1 MEQRTRDI
9 IEQGYPVFPCVPNKK
24 IPLTSRGFYDASAD
38 KEVIRQWW
46 TQSPKANI
54 GLATGSKADL
64 LVIDVDVKNGAGGIA
79 SMEQLQLEFGALN
92 NTRKVMTPS
101 GGYHLYFRHPCDGI
115 KNSIGIR
122 PGIDI
127 KTEGGYVLAPG
138 SVIDGNPYYVETD
151 LDPQEL
157 PQCWIDLLAQGKP
170 SKQLAATN
178 DTSFDDFDDFPIL
191 KGSRNDELFRLA
203 SSFRAR
209 DMALEFA
216 VGEILHLAKQCVP
229 PLPQKEAM
237 VIVNGVYE
245 RYEPGLASN
254 TDLGNSKRLVKSHG
268 EILRYLHEMR
278 KWIYWDG
285 SRWALDEDGKV
296 MRYAKQTAISINKEA
311 SQISDDNRRSEAQ
324 KHAKTSESLRSLSAM
339 IDLAKTE
346 EGIPLPASMLDTK
359 NLVLGVNNGVISL
372 VSGELITAN
381 TKDLYL
387 TKKATV
393 CFDPEARCPTWHTFL
408 HQVLGGDEEFIRFI
422 KKAVGYSLT
431 GDTSEQVL
439 FFLYGVGANGKS
451 TFVNTLQTILG
462 DYAQQAQ
469 VSTFMAK
476 GKGAI
481 NNDIA
486 RLRGSRFV
494 ARTETEEGSRFNES
508 ELKQLTG
515 GDTITARFLHQEHF
529 EFKPN
534 FKLWISGNHKPYIQG
549 NDIGIWR
556 RIKLIPFE
564 VSVAPDEQDKDL
576 TPKLLAESSGILNWA
591 LEGCRMWIEE
601 GLGGCKIVD
610 KATKAYRSEMD
621 VISGWVNERCILDIN
636 AEAPSSVLYESF
648 RLWAHE
654 NGEYVVNN
662 RKFKQKLLEKDIQLS
677 RTSKGSMY
685 SGLRLQEGLI
695 DF

>member
-1 MEQRTRDI
+1 
-9 IEQGYPVFPCVPNKK
+9 
-24 IPLTSRGFYDASAD
+24 
-38 KEVIRQWW
+38 
-46 TQSPKANI
+46 
-54 GLATGSKADL
+54 
-64 LVIDVDVKNGAGGIA
+64 
-79 SMEQLQLEFGALN
+79 
-92 NTRKVMTPS
+92 
-101 GGYHLYFRHPCDGI
+101 
-115 KNSIGIR
+115 
-122 PGIDI
+122 
-127 KTEGGYVLAPG
+127 
-138 SVIDGNPYYVETD
+138 
-151 LDPQEL
+151 
-157 PQCWIDLLAQGKP
+157 
-170 SKQLAATN
+170 
-178 DTSFDDFDDFPIL
+178 
-191 KGSRNDELFRLA
+191 
-203 SSFRAR
+203 
-209 DMALEFA
+209 
-216 VGEILHLAKQCVP
+216 
-229 PLPQKEAM
+229 
-237 VIVNGVYE
+237 
-245 RYEPGLASN
+245 
-254 TDLGNSKRLVKSHG
+254 
-268 EILRYLHEMR
+268 
-278 KWIYWDG
+278 
-285 SRWALDEDGKV
+285 
-296 MRYAKQTAISINKEA
+296 
-311 SQISDDNRRSEAQ
+311 
-324 KHAKTSESLRSLSAM
+324 
-339 IDLAKTE
+339 
-346 EGIPLPASMLDTK
+346 
-359 NLVLGVNNGVISL
+359 
-372 VSGELITAN
+372 

-422 KKAVGYSLT
+422 QKAVGYSLT

-486 RLRGSRFV
+486 RLRGSRLV
-494 ARTETEEGSRFNES
+494 ATTETEEGSRFNES

-576 TPKLLAESSGILNWA
+576 TTKLLAESSGILNWA

>member
-38 KEVIRQWW
+38 KEVIKQWW
-46 TQSPKANI
+46 AQSPKANI
-54 GLATGSKADL
+54 GLATGAKADL
-64 LVIDVDVKNGAGGIA
+64 LVIDVDVKNGAGGLA
-79 SMEQLQLEFGALN
+79 SMEALEFELGPL
-92 NTRKVMTPS
+92 NTRKIVTPS
-101 GGYHLYFRHPCDGI
+101 GGYHLYFKHPRDGI
-115 KNSIGIR
+115 KNTIGIR

-127 KTEGGYVLAPG
+127 KTEGGYVLAAG
-138 SVIDGNPYYVETD
+138 SVINGNPYYVEND
-151 LDPQEL
+151 IEAQEL
-157 PQCWIDLLAQGKP
+157 PQCWIDVLAQGKL
-170 SKQLAATN
+170 SKQLAAAN

-372 VSGELITAN
+372 VSGELITGN

-422 KKAVGYSLT
+422 QKAVGYSLT

-486 RLRGSRFV
+486 RLRGSRLV
-494 ARTETEEGSRFNES
+494 ATTETEEGSRFNES

-576 TPKLLAESSGILNWA
+576 TTKLLAESSGILNWA

>member
-1 MEQRTRDI
+1 MEQRTKDI
-9 IEQGYPVFPCVPNKK
+9 IEQGYPVFPCAPNKK
-24 IPLTSRGFYDASAD
+24 TPITTRGLYDASAD
-38 KEVIRQWW
+38 KEVIKQWW

-54 GLATGSKADL
+54 GLPTGSKADL
-64 LVIDVDVKNGAGGIA
+64 LVIDVDVKNDAGGIV
-79 SMEQLQLEFGALN
+79 SMEQLQLEFGELD

-151 LDPQEL
+151 MDAQDLPKKWVALLVLGKTSPAANDHTFAEPLDFTISE
-157 PQCWIDLLAQGKP
+157 G
-170 SKQLAATN
+170 
-178 DTSFDDFDDFPIL
+178 
-191 KGSRNDELFRLA
+191 GRNDALFKQA
-203 SSFRAR
+203 SSFRNRDVPLEAAIGDILGLAR
-209 DMALEFA
+209 
-216 VGEILHLAKQCVP
+216 QCDP
-229 PLPQKEAM
+229 PLPQKEALA
-237 VIVNGVYE
+237 IVKGVYE

-268 EILRYLHEMR
+268 EMLRYLHEMR
-278 KWIYWDG
+278 KWVYWDG
-285 SRWALDEDGKV
+285 SRWVIDEDGKV

-311 SQISDDNRRSEAQ
+311 SQISDDNRRSESQ

-346 EGIPLPASMLDTK
+346 EGIPLPASKLDTK

-372 VSGELITAN
+372 ASGGLITGS

-393 CFDPEARCPTWHTFL
+393 CFDPEARCPTWHAFL
-408 HQVLGGDEEFIRFI
+408 HQVLGGDEDFIRFI
-422 KKAVGYSLT
+422 QKAVGYSLT

-469 VSTFMAK
+469 VSTFMTK

-494 ARTETEEGSRFNES
+494 ATTETEEGSRFNES

-564 VSVAPDEQDKDL
+564 VSVAPDEQDKEL
-576 TPKLLAESSGILNWA
+576 TTKLLAESSGILNWA
-591 LEGCRMWIEE
+591 LEGCRMWLDE
-601 GLGGCKIVD
+601 GLGGCDVVN
-610 KATKAYRSEMD
+610 KATRAYRSEMD
-621 VISGWVNERCILDIN
+621 VISGWVNECCILDIN
-636 AEAPSSVLYESF
+636 AGAPSSVLYESF

-662 RKFKQKLLEKDIQLS
+662 RKFKQKLLEKGIHLS

-685 SGLRLQEGLI
+685 SGLRLQDGLT

>member
-24 IPLTSRGFYDASAD
+24 IPITSRGFYDASAD
-38 KEVIRQWW
+38 KEVIKQWW
-46 TQSPKANI
+46 AQSPKANI
-54 GLATGSKADL
+54 GLATGAKADL
-64 LVIDVDVKNGAGGIA
+64 LVIDVDVKNGAGGLA
-79 SMEQLQLEFGALN
+79 SMEALEFELGPL
-92 NTRKVMTPS
+92 NTRKIVTPS
-101 GGYHLYFRHPCDGI
+101 GGYHLYFKHPRDEI
-115 KNSIGIR
+115 KNTIGIR

-127 KTEGGYVLAPG
+127 KTEGGYVLAAG
-138 SVIDGNPYYVETD
+138 SVINGNPYYVEND
-151 LDPQEL
+151 IEAQEL
-157 PQCWIDLLAQGKP
+157 PQCWIDVLAQGKP
-170 SKQLAATN
+170 SKQLAAAN

-209 DMALEFA
+209 DMALENA
-216 VGEILHLAKQCVP
+216 VGEILQLAKKCVP
-229 PLPQKEAM
+229 PLPQNEAM

-245 RYEPGLASN
+245 RYEPGFSSN
-254 TDLGNSKRLVKSHG
+254 TDLGNSKRLVRSHG
-268 EILRYLHEMR
+268 EMLHYLHEMR
-278 KWIYWDG
+278 KWIYWDN
-285 SRWALDEDGKV
+285 SRWVIDEDGKV
-296 MRYAKQTAISINKEA
+296 MRYAKQTAISINEEA

-346 EGIPLPASMLDTK
+346 EGVPLPASKLDTK
-359 NLVLGVNNGVISL
+359 NFVLGVNNGVVSL
-372 VSGELITAN
+372 QSGELIAGS

-393 CFDPEARCPTWHTFL
+393 CFDPEARCPTWLTFL
-408 HQVLGGDEEFIRFI
+408 DQVLGGDEEFIRFI
-422 KKAVGYSLT
+422 QKAVGYSLT

-486 RLRGSRFV
+486 RLRGSRLV
-494 ARTETEEGSRFNES
+494 ATTETEEGSRFNES

-564 VSVAPDEQDKDL
+564 VSVAPDEQDKEL
-576 TPKLLAESSGILNWA
+576 TTKLLGESSGVLNWA
-591 LEGCRMWIEE
+591 LEGCRMWIDE

-621 VISGWVNERCILDIN
+621 VISGWIKECCITDVN
-636 AEAPSSVLYESF
+636 AEEQSSVLYNSF
-648 RLWAHE
+648 KLWALE

-662 RKFKQKLLEKDIQLS
+662 RKFKQKLEEKGILLS
-677 RTSKGSMY
+677 RASKGSMY
-685 SGLRLQEGLI
+685 SGLRLQEDLTG
-695 DF
+695 F

>member
-38 KEVIRQWW
+38 KEVIKKWW
-46 TQSPKANI
+46 AQSPKANI

-64 LVIDVDVKNGAGGIA
+64 LVIDVDVKNDAGGLA
-79 SMEQLQLEFGALN
+79 SMEQLQLEFGELN
-92 NTRKVMTPS
+92 STRRVITPS
-101 GGYHLYFRHPCDGI
+101 GGYHLYFKHPRDGI
-115 KNSIGIR
+115 KNTIGIR

-127 KTEGGYVLAPG
+127 KTEGGYVLAAG

-151 LDPQEL
+151 MDPQEL
-157 PQCWIDLLAQGKP
+157 PKKWVNLLVLGKTSP
-170 SKQLAATN
+170 AAN
-178 DTSFDDFDDFPIL
+178 DHTFAEPLDFTISE
-191 KGSRNDELFRLA
+191 GGRNDALFKQA
-203 SSFRAR
+203 SSLRNR
-209 DMALEFA
+209 NVPLEDA
-216 VGEILHLAKQCVP
+216 IGEILVLARQCNP
-229 PLPQKEAM
+229 PLPQKEALS
-237 VIVNGVYE
+237 IVNGVYE

-268 EILRYLHEMR
+268 DILRYLHEMR
-278 KWIYWDG
+278 KWIYWDD
-285 SRWALDEDGKV
+285 SRWVIDEDGKV

-346 EGIPLPASMLDTK
+346 EGIPLPASKLDTK
-359 NLVLGVNNGVISL
+359 NFVLGVNNGVVSL
-372 VSGELITAN
+372 QSGELIAGS

-393 CFDPEARCPTWHTFL
+393 CFDPEAQCPTWHAFL

-422 KKAVGYSLT
+422 QKAVGYSLT

-486 RLRGSRFV
+486 RLRGSRFL
-494 ARTETEEGSRFNES
+494 ATTETEEGSRFNES

-576 TPKLLAESSGILNWA
+576 TTKLLAESSGILNWA

>member
-1 MEQRTRDI
+1 MKNELN
-9 IEQGYPVFPCVPNKK
+9 EMMAKGYPIFPCRPNDKR
-24 IPLTSRGFYDASAD
+24 PMTPNGFKDASND
-38 KEVIRQWW
+38 TYQVEKWW
-46 TQSPKANI
+46 GDTPSANI
-54 GLATGSKADL
+54 GLATGIDADL
-64 LVIDVDVKNGAGGIA
+64 LVIDVDVKDDAQGLA
-79 SMEQLQLEFGALN
+79 SMEALEFELGPL
-92 NTRKVMTPS
+92 NTRKIITPS
-101 GGYHLYFRHPCDGI
+101 GGYHLYFKHPRDGI
-115 KNSIGIR
+115 KNTIGIR

-127 KTEGGYVLAPG
+127 KTEGGYVLAAG
-138 SVIDGNPYYVETD
+138 SVINGNPYYVQRDIE
-151 LDPQEL
+151 PQRL
-157 PQCWIDLLAQGKP
+157 PQRWIDVLAQGKP
-170 SKQLAATN
+170 SKVLAAAN
-178 DTSFDDFDDFPIL
+178 DTSFDNFDDFPIV
-191 KGSRNDELFRLA
+191 KGSRNDELFRQA
-203 SSFRAR
+203 SSLRAR
-209 DMALEFA
+209 DIPLEIA
-216 VGEILHLAKQCVP
+216 VGEMLHMAKQCIP

-237 VIVNGVYE
+237 AIVRGVYE
-245 RYEPGLASN
+245 RYEPGTVNN

-278 KWIYWDG
+278 KWIYWDD
-285 SRWALDEDGKV
+285 SRWVIDEDGKV

-311 SQISDDNRRSEAQ
+311 SQISDDNRKSESQ

-346 EGIPLPASMLDTK
+346 EGIPLPASKLDTK

-372 VSGELITAN
+372 ASGGLITGS

-393 CFDPEARCPTWHTFL
+393 CFDPEARCPTWHAFL
-408 HQVLGGDEEFIRFI
+408 HQVLGGDEDFIRFI
-422 KKAVGYSLT
+422 QKAVGYSLT

-469 VSTFMAK
+469 VSTFMTK

-494 ARTETEEGSRFNES
+494 ATTETEEGSRFNES

-564 VSVAPDEQDKDL
+564 VSVAPDEQDKEL
-576 TPKLLAESSGILNWA
+576 TAKLLAESSGILNWA
-591 LEGCRMWIEE
+591 LEGCRMWLDE
-601 GLGGCKIVD
+601 GLGGCDVVN
-610 KATKAYRSEMD
+610 KATRAYRSEMD
-621 VISGWVNERCILDIN
+621 VISGWVNECCILDIN

-648 RLWAHE
+648 RRWAHE

-685 SGLRLQEGLI
+685 SGLRLQEGLT